1 MLRRY
6 EMYSIDPAAPPA
18 AVRRLADAFRLCGH
32 VIPEVLDSAI
42 GTNLSDAPV
51 RLVWEHA
58 YASPEAYQRYMVH
71 PFHACIL
78 DRSLLADSPE
88 RIVTS
93 NDLNAG
99 LVGYACDTPVYR
111 LPAGVRRLVL
121 LDLAEDATPDAV
133 AALADTIG
141 RGAAEIDGLAVSV
154 VAANTMAS
162 AWMDGVTPI
171 TGRPQWSHVWEQGW
185 ASLAAFEA
193 YRDGTSALADAER
206 RAWEGAG
213 GGIVRRAASVHY
225 KMLTAGPPR

>member
-1 MLRRY
+1 VLRRY

-18 AVRRLADAFRLCGH
+18 AVRHLADAFRLCGRF
-32 VIPEVLDSAI
+32 IPEVLDSAI

-58 YASPEAYQRYMVH
+58 YESPAAYQRYMVH

-78 DRSLLADSPE
+78 DRALLADSPE

-111 LPAGVRRLVL
+111 LRAGVRRLVL
-121 LDLAEDATPDAV
+121 LDVADDAVPDAV
-133 AALADTIG
+133 GALTDAVGQGTG
-141 RGAAEIDGLAVSV
+141 GIDGLAVSV

-185 ASLAAFEA
+185 DSLAAFEA
-193 YRDGTSALADAER
+193 YRDGASALADAER
-206 RAWEGAG
+206 RSWEGVA
-213 GGIVRRAASVHY
+213 GGIVRKAASVHY
-225 KMLTAGPPR
+225 RLLSAD